1 MILSHAF
8 YQLKMVGSDQS
19 VDPRPG
25 LTTLQQAIA
34 DEGTTSH
41 SHFVPLSFLPGNEY
55 GSNSLKLKR
64 QDHTGDFVSWRFKEC
79 FLANAEAEYF
89 LKENISRLP
98 PVTTLVSGRLLGC
111 NKGDT

>member
-1 MILSHAF
+1 
-8 YQLKMVGSDQS
+8 MVGSEQS
-19 VDPRPG
+19 VEPRPR
-25 LTTLQQAIA
+25 LTTLQQAIP

-41 SHFVPLSFLPGNEY
+41 SHFCPLSFLPGNEY
-55 GSNSLKLKR
+55 DSKSFKPKS

-98 PVTTLVSGRLLGC
+98 LVTTLISGRLLGC